1 MAAIGSDCRAQVTL
15 IAKTPSGVIG
25 GIMGQRFLAMV
36 GALLLALVAASPVA
50 GQSASTNERRVALVI
65 ANSNYKNA
73 VKLRNTTADGH
84 AMENALRQ
92 RGFEVMAGYDLDR
105 HGMLGLIDEFIDR
118 LSSGAIAVVYFS
130 GHGVQI
136 GGQNYLLPVDIS
148 AESRSF
154 LMQDGYPLGTLVDQI
169 TTTRARFSLAII
181 DACRDNPFP
190 ISVRSLGTTRGL
202 APTTASGAMIVYS
215 AGANQQAIDNLGVTD
230 PDPNGLF
237 TREFLKAI
245 AVPGVSVR
253 DAISRVKIA
262 VATAADSIGLK
273 QTPAIYDEATGDFI
287 FTPGTVKIEVTVTPA
302 TVVARPSTSQ
312 PRAPPA
318 PGIALP
324 SDGAMS
330 LDDLAASDA
339 SAKAKW
345 DAWQA
350 RMQADFTRVTAFQ
363 GSAEVRRA
371 AWDRFL
377 GAYADQNPYS
387 SDDEGLRQ
395 QAISSR
401 AAIEDAAK
409 LALAASPVASP
420 PGAAGEG
427 PAGSVFRDC
436 SACPEMVVVL
446 AGKYIRGSPESE
458 PGRSAN
464 EGPLA
469 QVTIASAFAVG
480 KFEVTFEEWDG
491 CVAAGGCRGYRPA
504 DRWGRGRQPVINVNW
519 DNAKAYVAWLS
530 GITGKPYRLLSEAE
544 WEYAARAGTTT
555 PWSTGQSIG
564 ASQTNFGGSGLQ
576 ARTVGSYPAN
586 PFGLHDMHGNLWEL
600 TEDCWNGSYGG
611 APANGSAWTAGECRL
626 RVLRGGAWSS
636 DLTNLRSAYRFGA
649 SFGLR
654 GNEIGFR
661 VARTLF

>member
-1 MAAIGSDCRAQVTL
+1 
-15 IAKTPSGVIG
+15 
-25 GIMGQRFLAMV
+25 
-36 GALLLALVAASPVA
+36 
-50 GQSASTNERRVALVI
+50 
-65 ANSNYKNA
+65 
-73 VKLRNTTADGH
+73 
-84 AMENALRQ
+84 
-92 RGFEVMAGYDLDR
+92 MAGYDLDR
-105 HGMLGLIDEFIDR
+105 DGMLGLIDEFIDR
-118 LSSGAIAVVYFS
+118 LSAGTIAVVYFS

-136 GGQNYLLPVDIS
+136 GGQNYLLPIDVS
-148 AESRSF
+148 AESRTF
-154 LMQDGYPLGTLVDQI
+154 LMQDGYPLGTLVEQI
-169 TTTRARFSLAII
+169 TATRARFSLAIV

-245 AVPGVSVR
+245 AIPGVSVR

-312 PRAPPA
+312 PRSPPA
-318 PGIALP
+318 PGIMLP
-324 SDGAMS
+324 SDSAMS

-339 SAKAKW
+339 AAKVKW

-363 GSAEVRRA
+363 GSAEGRRA

-377 GAYADQNPYS
+377 AAYADQNPYS

-401 AAIEDAAK
+401 AAIEDATK
-409 LALAASPVASP
+409 LALAASPATPRPDASS
-420 PGAAGEG
+420 GG
-427 PAGSVFRDC
+427 PAGRVFHDC
-436 SACPEMVVVL
+436 ADCPEMVVIP
-446 AGKYIRGSPESE
+446 AGEYVRGSPEAE
-458 PGRSAN
+458 PGRFAV

-504 DRWGRGRQPVINVNW
+504 DRWGRGRQPVNNVSW
-519 DNAKAYVAWLS
+519 DDANAYVAWLS

-555 PWSTGQSIG
+555 PYATGLSITAAQANFAG
-564 ASQTNFGGSGLQ
+564 GHSQV
-576 ARTVGSYPAN
+576 RTVGSYPAN
-586 PFGLHDMHGNLWEL
+586 PFGLHDMLGNLSEW

-611 APANGSAWTAGECRL
+611 APANGSAWTAGNCSE
-626 RVLRGGAWSS
+626 RVQRGGSW
-636 DLTNLRSAYRFGA
+636 LTVPSALRSAKRLGESA
-649 SFGLR
+649 GWRS
-654 GNEIGFR
+654 NVIGFR